1 MKKFYVEESGYY
13 KISTEVIAENDE
25 EAMDIL
31 YSQLPSFIEVES
43 NDNAIQELEQLLNE
57 I

>member
-43 NDNAIQELEQLLNE
+43 NDNAIQELE
-57 I
+57 

>member
-25 EAMDIL
+25 DAVDVL
-31 YSQLPSFIEVES
+31 YSHLPSFIDVES
-43 NDNAIQELEQLLNE
+43 NDTAVQEME
-57 I
+57 